1 MVDETLN
8 KLDCTRSRNLIFER
22 LSLWYRNYKRSAH
35 RIENRVSTRDFC
47 ILNSPRRHVTTTN
60 TASPCRKWNNYVV
73 VRGLQR
79 ARYGRQWAL
88 RIEGRRSDYGL
99 TALHAESL
107 LSVIPSRGEREWER
121 KREGREGRREC
132 RWYDGVAPATA
143 APATPISVPFRFA
156 GTRRGA
162 HPGVRPKRLFALL
175 EKFYRV
181 YYGWLT
187 VRVIWARRTVNVTI
201 NLSDA

>member
-121 KREGREGRREC
+121 KREREKGEESAVDTMVLHLQRQHLLHPFPFHFVSLERAAA
-132 RWYDGVAPATA
+132 RIPA
-143 APATPISVPFRFA
+143 SV
-156 GTRRGA
+156 
-162 HPGVRPKRLFALL
+162 L
-175 EKFYRV
+175 
-181 YYGWLT
+181 
-187 VRVIWARRTVNVTI
+187 NVCSRYWKSFI
-201 NLSDA
+201 VFIMGGSLCV